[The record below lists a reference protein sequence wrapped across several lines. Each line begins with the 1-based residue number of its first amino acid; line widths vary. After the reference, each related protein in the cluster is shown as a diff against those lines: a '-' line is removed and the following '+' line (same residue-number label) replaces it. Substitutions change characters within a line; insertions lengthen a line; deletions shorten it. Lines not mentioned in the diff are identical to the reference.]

1 MLEAGVVTKL
11 EGARAKVLMQR
22 NSACAACGMCH
33 NLAHETRDLLLDA
46 ANPEGAAVGDVVK
59 ISVPDIGVVR
69 ASFLAYGVPM
79 LAAVAAGIVGWF
91 ASTGLGGSG
100 EVGATVGGLAGLAV
114 ALYGVSRYDR
124 RMRQTWAGP
133 TVVEIM
139 HRAGPFGQVNHEGRE
154 EPQ

>member
-22 NSACAACGMCH
+22 SSACAACGMCH

-59 ISVPDIGVVR
+59 VNVPDIGVVR

-91 ASTGLGGSG
+91 AAAGAGGSG
-100 EVGATVGGLAGLAV
+100 EVGATVGGLAGLAI
-114 ALYGVSRYDR
+114 ALYGVSQYDR

-133 TVVEIM
+133 TVIEIM
-139 HRAGPFGQVNHEGRE
+139 HRAGPLDQAEYDDRE
-154 EPQ
+154 EPR